1 MFGVEKHL
9 KVLIVQL
16 YYKYFFIIIT
26 RFIQETQ
33 KIKSS
38 SQKKKLKKGK
48 FKKGDII
55 FWEGHVAM
63 CLNSKKLIHAYGPE
77 KKVII
82 MPIIKTINRIR
93 KTTKLKVKKISRI
106 KY

>member
-26 RFIQETQ
+26 YFIQEIQ

-38 SQKKKLKKGK
+38 LQKK
-48 FKKGDII
+48 F
-55 FWEGHVAM
+55 
-63 CLNSKKLIHAYGPE
+63 E
-77 KKVII
+77 KK
-82 MPIIKTINRIR
+82 
-93 KTTKLKVKKISRI
+93 KI
-106 KY
+106 